1 MINSIPK
8 IESNSVNTFGQVTN
22 KKLPSDYWLARNE
35 NKKEP
40 EYQSLAAKIKI
51 MTPEEARKTNNLKII
66 GLSVAGVT
74 ILTAAGIFF
83 VLKGGPKG
91 LSKNFKK
98 LQAYFQRKL
107 QDIKLNN
114 TEKESS
120 FTSRAYMYMVKI
132 LDTAVKRSEAINNF
146 TSFKDV
152 LFKKLMGLNKFTG
165 KVHDSVTRMFEK
177 IGRQTVKNSYAHTA
191 GKVQETKLLTDAAAS
206 TIMRSNIY
214 DVIEINGLSQT
225 KSQWLAYIDKL
236 NKELNTSYN
245 SYFSNDAL
253 TGRYH
258 TYKVAA
264 EELKSA
270 FAKMKVFLSKDV
282 FQKFLADSKINRVKT
297 LMSNNVHSYRREL
310 SYSMQDMAKEAD
322 DMIMDMTGIINF
334 KDVNKISLLRNIRK
348 DIRKYVKNPQNEDL
362 RHQILKEMT
371 LLRKNISD
379 ALANKAIDEKTGELL
394 LDNITK
400 LKGSFGGFEQGKTEK
415 ILNIYKH
422 ILPEK
427 EYKTLEK
434 AYKAQ
439 IKSLDKAITTETED
453 FISKLRDL
461 SLGSA
466 PTDILSLLGGLGVLS
481 YHLGKSEDNEQ
492 RTSIALK
499 YGIPALS
506 LIGVSL
512 YCNAKLYAG
521 TKGLLIGTLASA
533 ILNRIGV
540 AADDMLKHRRQQK
553 KETTAEEENPPKKV

>member
-8 IESNSVNTFGQVTN
+8 IESNSVNPFGQVTN
-22 KKLPSDYWLARNE
+22 KKNPNEYWLACNK
-35 NKKEP
+35 NKKEQ
-40 EYQSLAAKIKI
+40 EYQSLASSIKF

-66 GLSVAGVT
+66 GLSIAGAT
-74 ILTAAGIFF
+74 LLTAAGIFF

-91 LSKNFKK
+91 LSKNFRKLQEYFQKK
-98 LQAYFQRKL
+98 LQN
-107 QDIKLNN
+107 IKLNS

-120 FTSRAYMYMVKI
+120 FTSHAYIYMIKV
-132 LDTAVKRSEAINNF
+132 LDTAAKRSEAINNF

-165 KVHDSVTRMFEK
+165 KIHDSVTRMFEK
-177 IGRQTVKNSYAHTA
+177 IGRQTVINSYAHTA
-191 GKVQETKLLTDAAAS
+191 GKVKETKVLTDAAAAS
-206 TIMRSNIY
+206 IMRSNIY
-214 DVIEINGLSQT
+214 EVIEINGVRQT
-225 KSQWLAYIDKL
+225 KSQWLAYVDKL

-245 SYFSNDAL
+245 SYFNADAL

-264 EELKSA
+264 EDLKAA
-270 FAKMKVFLSKDV
+270 FAKMKVFLSKDI
-282 FQKFLADSKINRVKT
+282 FQKFLADSKINRIKT
-297 LMSNNVHSYRREL
+297 FMAKNVTSYRREL
-310 SYSMQDMAKEAD
+310 SYSINDMAKDAD
-322 DMIMDMTGIINF
+322 DLIVKITGIINF
-334 KDVNKISLLRNIRK
+334 KDVDKISMLRNIRK
-348 DIRKYVKNPQNEDL
+348 NIRKYVKNPQNEDL
-362 RHQILKEMT
+362 RHQVLKEMT
-371 LLRKNISD
+371 LLRRNIVD
-379 ALANKAIDEKTGELL
+379 ALANKNIDEKTGDLL
-394 LDNITK
+394 LEDITK
-400 LKGSFGGFEQGKTEK
+400 LKNCFGGFKQGKTEN

-422 ILPEK
+422 ILPEN

-453 FISKLRDL
+453 FVSKLRDL

-492 RTSIALK
+492 RISIALK

-521 TKGLLIGTLASA
+521 TKGLLIGTIASA
-533 ILNRIGV
+533 VLNRIGT
-540 AADDMLKHRRQQK
+540 AADDMLKKYRLGE
-553 KETTAEEENPPKKV
+553 KEAVEKENPPKTV

>member
-8 IESNSVNTFGQVTN
+8 IESNSINTFGQVTN
-22 KKLPSDYWLARNE
+22 KKLPSDYWLAHNK
-35 NKKEP
+35 NKKEA
-40 EYQSLAAKIKI
+40 EYQLLAEKIKI

-74 ILTAAGIFF
+74 VLTAAGIFF

-91 LSKNFKK
+91 LSKNFRKLQNYFQKK
-98 LQAYFQRKL
+98 LQN
-107 QDIKLNN
+107 IKLNN
-114 TEKESS
+114 AEKESS
-120 FTSRAYMYMVKI
+120 FTSRAYIYMIKVF
-132 LDTAVKRSEAINNF
+132 DTAAKRSEAINNF
-146 TSFKDV
+146 TSFKDI

-165 KVHDSVTRMFEK
+165 KVHDSVTRLFEK
-177 IGRQTVKNSYAHTA
+177 IGRQTVINSYANTA
-191 GKVQETKLLTDAAAS
+191 GKVKETITLAESAANS
-206 TIMRSNIY
+206 IMRSNIY
-214 DVIEINGLSQT
+214 DIVEINGVRQT
-225 KSQWLAYIDKL
+225 KSEWLTYLNML

-245 SYFSNDAL
+245 SYFSKDAL

-258 TYKVAA
+258 GYKVAA
-264 EELKSA
+264 EELKAA
-270 FAKMKVFLSKDV
+270 FAKMKVFWSKDV
-282 FQKFLADSKINRVKT
+282 FQKFLADSKINRLKT

-310 SYSMQDMAKEAD
+310 SYSLQDMAND
-322 DMIMDMTGIINF
+322 SDNLIMKMTEVISF
-334 KDVNKISLLRNIRK
+334 KDADKIGMLRNIRK
-348 DIRKYVKNPQNEDL
+348 NIRKYVKKPQDEMI
-362 RHQILKEMT
+362 RHQVLKEMT
-371 LLRKNISD
+371 QLRKNVND
-379 ALANKAIDEKTGELL
+379 ALVNKTIDEKTGNILL
-394 LDNITK
+394 NDITK
-400 LKGSFGGFEQGKTEK
+400 LRNGFGAFEQGKTEK

-422 ILPEK
+422 ILPPN

-439 IKSLDKAITTETED
+439 IKSLDKSITIETED
-453 FISKLRDL
+453 FVSKLRDL

-533 ILNRIGV
+533 ILNRIGTT
-540 AADDMLKHRRQQK
+540 ADNLLKEYRHNK
-553 KETTAEEENPPKKV
+553 KEAVENENHPKTV